1 MSRELLELS
10 RRMANMILPGTIK
23 EIDYLNAL
31 VRVESGELETK
42 WLPYFQR
49 SAGTTIDW
57 APPSIGESCLVL
69 SPGGE
74 LSGGFVL
81 TGVYSDKFRPSE
93 SSDMVASRRYSDGM
107 TISYDSD
114 AKTLSIMKKDRLK
127 LSVDATDFKVTTN
140 TASIENS
147 SGEIFT
153 MLADAL
159 EIISKSKTP
168 TLFGPQLSIDN
179 AAMLPEI
186 ISKLRTFGAG

>member
-1 MSRELLELS
+1 
-10 RRMANMILPGTIK
+10 
-23 EIDYLNAL
+23 
-31 VRVESGELETK
+31 TK

-57 APPSIGESCLVL
+57 APPSIGESCIVL

-74 LSGGFVL
+74 LAGGFVL
-81 TGVYSDKFRPSE
+81 TGVYSDKFQPPALDEHLIVRK
-93 SSDMVASRRYSDGM
+93 YSDEM
-107 TISYDSD
+107 TVSYDSE
-114 AKTLSIMKKDRLK
+114 AKTLSIIMSDRLQLK
-127 LSVDATDFKVTTN
+127 VEATDLKVKTSK
-140 TASIENS
+140 ASIENS

-186 ISKLRTFGAG
+186 ILKLRTFGAK